1 MDLSKLN
8 KAIGYSEYMKK
19 LDYDVNQVDINSL
32 NETEKG
38 YYDYRKLNL
47 SRSSRIDKTY
57 QPSEKIK
64 EIIAK
69 VNSKQIWMVITES
82 WCGDSAQN
90 LPYIAKISDLNPNIE
105 LKIIYRDQN
114 LDIMDMYL
122 TDGKARSIPKLVV
135 FDENGEE
142 IFQWGPRPAEL
153 IDLVNQWKNEM
164 PANEWKEKIHY
175 WYAKDKGVSLE
186 NELTR
191 LLDR

>member
-19 LDYDVNQVDINSL
+19 LDFDVNQVDVTSL

-64 EIIAK
+64 E
-69 VNSKQIWMVITES
+69 VVSKIENKQTWMILTES

-90 LPYIAKISDLNPNIE
+90 LPYIAKIADLNTNID
-105 LKIIYRDQN
+105 LKILYRDEN
-114 LDIMDMYL
+114 LEIMDLYL
-122 TDGKARSIPKLVV
+122 TDGKSRSIPKLVI
-135 FDENGEE
+135 FNDNGEE
-142 IFQWGPRPAEL
+142 LFQWGPRPAEL

-191 LLDR
+191 LLDI